1 MNATY
6 ESDKKYCEDAIRH
19 GSLSFHAASLLL
31 PKAVRDPCIAL
42 YAFCR
47 LADDEV
53 DLKEDKS
60 ASVKDLVHRLDQVY
74 SGTPRNRPMDRAF
87 ARMVEEF
94 EMPRVLPEV
103 LIEGLVWDAMGKKYQ
118 TFDDLV
124 AYSARVASAVGVM
137 MCVIMRARDP
147 SVLARACDLGVAMQ
161 LTNISRDVG
170 EDAREGRLYLPL
182 DWLEAA
188 NIDPDDFLNNPTF
201 RPEIAFM
208 TRQLL
213 ARADELY
220 HRSEAGIACLPVKV
234 RPAMFAARHIYAA
247 IGNSVRANRF
257 DNISIRARTSKA
269 TKLRLLGLSATH
281 SVASIFMPTPATVYA
296 PSLPQTEFLVRAAG
310 VVKHTKLG
318 WSERFVS
325 VMEQLH
331 EHDKSN
337 IGA

>member
-1 MNATY
+1 MSATY
-6 ESDKKYCEDAIRH
+6 ESDMKYCEDAIRH

-31 PKAVRDPCIAL
+31 PKSVRNPCLAL

-53 DLKEDKS
+53 DLKTDKS
-60 ASVKDLVHRLDQVY
+60 ASVKDLIDRLDQVY
-74 SGTPRNRPMDRAF
+74 SGVPRNRPMDRAF
-87 ARMVEEF
+87 ARMVDEF
-94 EMPRVLPEV
+94 EMPRALPEA

-147 SVLARACDLGVAMQ
+147 NVLARACDLGVAMQ

-182 DWLEAA
+182 DWFKDAK
-188 NIDPDDFLNNPTF
+188 ISPDEFLSNPQF
-201 RPEIAFM
+201 RPEVAHM

-213 ARADELY
+213 ARADKLY
-220 HRSEAGIACLPVKV
+220 HRSEAGIACLPIKV

-247 IGNSVRANRF
+247 IGNRVRKNKF
-257 DNISIRARTSKA
+257 DNISYRARTNKA
-269 TKLRLLGLSATH
+269 TKLQLLGLSATH
-281 SVASIFMPTPATVYA
+281 SMASMLLPTPATVYA
-296 PSLPQTEFLVRAAG
+296 EPLPETQFLVRAAG
-310 VVKHTKLG
+310 IEKRSKLG

-337 IGA
+337 MGA